1 MTDLSLLML
10 ITGVIVGGLAGS
22 ITVYVSYKRKVADL
36 EADVYDARV
45 IREALKEEIF
55 RLENQSKPKPR
66 KRRGKAQ
73 KK

>member
-1 MTDLSLLML
+1 MTDLSLIML
-10 ITGVIVGGLAGS
+10 ITGIIFGALAGS
-22 ITVYVSYKRKVADL
+22 ITVHIVYKNKLADL

-66 KRRGKAQ
+66 KKRGKAQ